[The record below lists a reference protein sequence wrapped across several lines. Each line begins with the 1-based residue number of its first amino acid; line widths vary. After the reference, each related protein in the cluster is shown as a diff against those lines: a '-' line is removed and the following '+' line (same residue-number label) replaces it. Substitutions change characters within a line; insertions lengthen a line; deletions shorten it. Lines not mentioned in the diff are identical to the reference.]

1 MGGILGILNLV
12 FGPVIGVIGGYIEH
26 KQKMA
31 EVEREAEVRV
41 RQAEVESHVKRLES
55 AQEHEQNWEIAQIQN
70 SGWKD
75 EYLTIV
81 LSIPLIACFIPGLD
95 VYVLRGFNVL
105 LNTPEW
111 YRWTVMIMIGAVFGY
126 RKIADFMDR
135 NRNGNS

>member
-1 MGGILGILNLV
+1 MLGILNLV
-12 FGPVIGVIGGYIEH
+12 FGPIIGVIGGFIEH

-31 EVEREAEVRV
+31 EVEREAEVRI

-55 AQEHEQNWEIAQIQN
+55 AQEHEQTWEIAQIQN

-75 EYLTIV
+75 EYLTII

-95 VYVLRGFNVL
+95 DYVLRGFNVL

-126 RKIADFMDR
+126 RKIADWTDR
-135 NRNGNS
+135 RNGNA